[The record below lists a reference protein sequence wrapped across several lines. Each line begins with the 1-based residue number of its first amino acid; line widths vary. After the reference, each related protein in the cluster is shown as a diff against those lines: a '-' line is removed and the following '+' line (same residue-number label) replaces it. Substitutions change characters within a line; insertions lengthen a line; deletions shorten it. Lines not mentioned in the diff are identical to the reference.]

1 MGKPRI
7 TLKWLRIAALAL
19 AAALVS
25 PVAVAT
31 DVSSLQPG
39 AVIRLAREAVLN
51 GVTLPKGTELK
62 VARVMRDR
70 QGEVVRVDL
79 QQVEGDKT
87 LFKALTP
94 DAVAAMTSQSGG
106 PARPADKSAMFK
118 VAAQIPI
125 LRDLVLGDII
135 FPKGSTLQIDRVHKK
150 AGKVVK
156 VDLRET
162 SGRKRLV
169 RNVGVEQLLF
179 ALSPEDITWP
189 DGAVGRSI
197 ELGEEMTFEGE
208 SFAKGTKF
216 VVTRIETEPRHHEV
230 VKVDLRETAGQKRQ
244 IKDVSVALLKRAG
257 ALGTSAGSVR

>member
-1 MGKPRI
+1 MGKPRNS
-7 TLKWLRIAALAL
+7 LKWLRIAVLAL

-25 PVAVAT
+25 PAALAG
-31 DVSSLQPG
+31 DVSSLEEG
-39 AVIRLAREAVLN
+39 TVIRLAREAILN
-51 GVTLPKGTELK
+51 GVTLAKGTELK
-62 VARVMRDR
+62 VARVRKDAK
-70 QGEVVRVDL
+70 GEVVRVDL
-79 QQVEGDKT
+79 QQIGGDQT

-106 PARPADKSAMFK
+106 PARPSDKSAMFK

-169 RNVGVEQLLF
+169 RNVAVEQLLF
-179 ALSPEDITWP
+179 ALSPEDVTWP

-197 ELGEEMTFEGE
+197 ELGEDMTFDGE
-208 SFAKGTKF
+208 TFAKGTKF
-216 VVTRIETEPRHHEV
+216 TVTRVETEPRHHEV
-230 VKVDLRETAGQKRQ
+230 VKVDLRETAGRKRE
-244 IKDVSVALLKRAG
+244 IKNVSVALLKRAG